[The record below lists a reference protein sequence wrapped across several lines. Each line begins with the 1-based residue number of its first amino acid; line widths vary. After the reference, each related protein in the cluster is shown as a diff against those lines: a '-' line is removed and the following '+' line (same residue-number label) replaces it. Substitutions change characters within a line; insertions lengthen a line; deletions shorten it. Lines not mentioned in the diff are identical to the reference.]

1 MSNIVQPY
9 LTSTEDIG
17 PVCIVLARGHW
28 NLSHRKGIERS
39 KCEIW
44 KLEVILPPTHWGGWK
59 ITFVLGRCSGCILC
73 WLRDRIIKLCGSTEQ
88 VGTFK
93 VKLCSSQAAMDW
105 KSCAFFSCCSCSS
118 SCVFFIFILISF
130 FCFWQFPRAILEAKR
145 TKTRRYKTQKNGKT
159 NEKGSRKSSFWQ
171 FSGLIPEVKGW
182 KITKRNK
189 KMKKVN

>member
-105 KSCAFFSCCSCSS
+105 KSCVLFFML
-118 SCVFFIFILISF
+118 FMFIFM
-130 FCFWQFPRAILEAKR
+130 CFLHFHLNFIFLLLAIPQGNSRGK
-145 TKTRRYKTQKNGKT
+145 KNKNTQ
-159 NEKGSRKSSFWQ
+159 
-171 FSGLIPEVKGW
+171 V
-182 KITKRNK
+182 
-189 KMKKVN
+189 